1 MEETILIYLPTFI
14 FFVGHPVYTE
24 SYSGLAMGAQPPSPW
39 KSGGFDFQGGSSP
52 QRWLSPRSPSE
63 TGTSHHVS

>member
-24 SYSGLAMGAQPPSPW
+24 SHSGLAMGAQPPPPG
-39 KSGGFDFQGGSSP
+39 KVEALIFRGVPAPNGG
-52 QRWLSPRSPSE
+52 
-63 TGTSHHVS
+63 